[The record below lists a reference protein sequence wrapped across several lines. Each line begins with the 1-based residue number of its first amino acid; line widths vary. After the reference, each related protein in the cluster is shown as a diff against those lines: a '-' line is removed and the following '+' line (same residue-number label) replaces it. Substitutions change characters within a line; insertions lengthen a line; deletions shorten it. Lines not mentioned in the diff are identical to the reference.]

1 MELIELQA
9 MWQQYDKTLSE
20 NTKINK
26 EVLKQILILK
36 PEKRL
41 NWEKLKAS
49 VNLILPIAL
58 ILLLL
63 IPNIYFRSS
72 IDFFIGSFMFGVV
85 FTLIYYWSV
94 RYYLLIRKIDFSN
107 SVTLIK
113 RNIKQL
119 EKYKI
124 KLKKLGYIL
133 MPFGLIGIFLMGN
146 FSFFSRESILPISL
160 IILVMIISI
169 YFTFK
174 YSISEQFRKLDNEIE
189 ELEKLEI
196 E

>member
-1 MELIELQA
+1 MELVELQA

-146 FSFFSRESILPISL
+146 FSLFSRESILPISL